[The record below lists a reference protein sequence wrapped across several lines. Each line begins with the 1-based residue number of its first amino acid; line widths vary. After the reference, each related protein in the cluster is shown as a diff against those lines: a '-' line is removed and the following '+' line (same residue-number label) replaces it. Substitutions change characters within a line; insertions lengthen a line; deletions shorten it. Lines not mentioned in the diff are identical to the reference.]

1 MALRT
6 LIAVTIAAAALAGS
20 ARAATEADAQATA
33 RTLQSLRPQTA
44 ETPSPADL
52 ARSVLPVRAAVGAA
66 APLPAGVVRTSVDHS
81 FAPGKV
87 SGSAGFVCGLQ
98 DSLDHAG
105 AREITGYDP
114 HGRFVGAK
122 LSFAFR

>member
-6 LIAVTIAAAALAGS
+6 LIAVTTAALALAGS
-20 ARAATEADAQATA
+20 VHAATTPADAQAAA
-33 RTLQSLRPQTA
+33 RTLRSLLPHAA
-44 ETPSPADL
+44 EPGPADQ
-52 ARSVLPVRAAVGAA
+52 ATPALPVRDVLAGAVRM
-66 APLPAGVVRTSVDHS
+66 PAGVAKTSVDHS
-81 FAPGKV
+81 FAPGRV

-98 DSLDHAG
+98 DSLEHSG
-105 AREITGYDP
+105 AREITGYDA